1 MRPETENAE
10 SPDPWLAELNARGE
24 SRPPGF
30 PPFQSGSYLGLVG
43 EGQRQDSASP
53 GLRRGV
59 LVGDIR
65 FLSPQGLV
73 AGTEQ
78 EMAQL
83 TIVQLRDATVSGNQP
98 IEIPRYHLRI
108 TGPVRFVVKLLT
120 TWELKPEVESAC
132 TLLGFES
139 SEATYVRDILE
150 GRATLRGRDVK
161 DRIAHLFRIRT
172 LLSSLFRDDA
182 VENEWLREPR
192 DILNGKAPMEL
203 LMEGSM
209 ENLLLVRE
217 FVELATGR

>member
-1 MRPETENAE
+1 MRLETENPE
-10 SPDPWLAELNARGE
+10 SPATWLAELNARGE
-24 SRPPGF
+24 SRPSGF
-30 PPFQSGSYLGLVG
+30 PPFQSGRYLGLVG

-53 GLRRGV
+53 GLGRGV
-59 LVGDIR
+59 VVDDIR
-65 FLSPQGLV
+65 FLSPQGLL

-83 TIVQLRDATVSGNQP
+83 TIVQLRDTTASGTQP
-98 IEIPRYHLRI
+98 TETLRYRARV
-108 TGPVRFVVKLLT
+108 TGPVRFIVKLLA
-120 TWELKPEVESAC
+120 TWDLKPEVESAC

-139 SEATYVRDILE
+139 AEAANVRDILQ
-150 GRATLRGRDVK
+150 GQTALRGRDVK
-161 DRIAHLFRIRT
+161 DRIAHLFRIRA

-192 DILNGKAPMEL
+192 ETLNGKAPMEL

-209 ENLLLVRE
+209 ESLLLVRE